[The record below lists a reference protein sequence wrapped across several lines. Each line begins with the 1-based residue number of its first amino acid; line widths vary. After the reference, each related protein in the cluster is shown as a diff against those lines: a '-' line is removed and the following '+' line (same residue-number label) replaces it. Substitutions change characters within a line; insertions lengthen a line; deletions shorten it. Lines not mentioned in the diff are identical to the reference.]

1 MSSLETIAVRSTTR
15 EEMIDITRLVRDAI
29 RKLGVQSGIACVF
42 VPHTTCALTLQENTD
57 PNVKTDMMAHLR
69 KLVPRD
75 AGFTNEEENT
85 DAHIKS
91 TLVGASVTAPVE
103 AGKPLL
109 GHWQALF
116 LCEFDG
122 PRDRKVHVRVL
133 G

>member
-1 MSSLETIAVRSTTR
+1 MSTPETIAVRSTTR

-57 PNVKTDMMAHLR
+57 PKVKSDMMTHLR
-69 KLVPRD
+69 TLVPRD
-75 AGFTNEEENT
+75 AGFTNADENT

-91 TLVGASVTAPVE
+91 SLVGASVTLLVE
-103 AGKPLL
+103 GGKPML
-109 GHWQALF
+109 GHWQAVF

-122 PRDRKVHVRVL
+122 PRDRKVSVRTL

>member
-1 MSSLETIAVRSTTR
+1 LETIAVRSTTR

-29 RKLGVQSGIACVF
+29 RKIGVQDGIACAF

-57 PNVKTDMMAHLR
+57 PNVKADLMAHLR

-91 TLVGASVTAPVE
+91 AMVGASVTFPVQG
-103 AGKPLL
+103 GKPLL
-109 GHWQALF
+109 GHWQAVF

-122 PRDRKVHVRVL
+122 PRDRKVSVRTL